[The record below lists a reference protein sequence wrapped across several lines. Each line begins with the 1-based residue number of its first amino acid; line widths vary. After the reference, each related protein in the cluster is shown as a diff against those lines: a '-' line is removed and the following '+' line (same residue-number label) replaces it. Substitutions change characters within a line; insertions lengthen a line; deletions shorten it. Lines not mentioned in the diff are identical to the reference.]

1 MAAGAVVAQ
10 AFGSE
15 GHGNWI
21 LLTIAVVMRASYGL
35 TRERRD
41 DRVIGT
47 LIGCLIAATGVA
59 VLPIGPLVALQ
70 MVGLALAH
78 GFARLRYRI
87 ASTGASISALVSLHL
102 ADPSQATAVLARI
115 ADTIVGAALAQVF
128 SHVLPRWEFNEAPR
142 LAARLQSQ
150 IATFAKVALQAGATA
165 QDYRLARKNMVEAIA
180 ALSDSA
186 GRMGGEPSTVRRGLI
201 EMADMLI
208 SGYVLAAHISA
219 TRLIVRERRGEP
231 DFATI
236 PPRLQATRDW
246 LLALLAG
253 QAPAP
258 ELAAPSDG
266 AGSAAKDALD
276 LELPRLRKA
285 ALALTN
291 AAAIYRGVCETA

>member
-1 MAAGAVVAQ
+1 M
-10 AFGSE
+10 
-15 GHGNWI
+15 
-21 LLTIAVVMRASYGL
+21 
-35 TRERRD
+35 
-41 DRVIGT
+41 
-47 LIGCLIAATGVA
+47 GVA
-59 VLPIGPLVALQ
+59 TFPVGALIALQ
-70 MVGLALAH
+70 MTGLALAH

-102 ADPSQATAVLARI
+102 ADPSQATPVLARI

-150 IATFAKVALQAGATA
+150 IATFAKVALQADATA

-186 GRMGGEPSTVRRGLI
+186 GRMGGEPMTVRRGLD

-208 SGYVLAAHISA
+208 SGYVLAAHVSA
-219 TRLIVRERRGEP
+219 TRLIVRERRGQP

-236 PPRLQATRDW
+236 PQRLQATREW
-246 LLALLAG
+246 LIALLAN
-253 QAPAP
+253 QNPPADP
-258 ELAAPSDG
+258 TAASDCS
-266 AGSAAKDALD
+266 GSAAKDALD

-285 ALALTN
+285 ALALMD
-291 AAAIYRGVCETA
+291 AAAVYRHACEPA